1 MATFLF
7 HRETR
12 IVTLG
17 KGEYVLDHCLT
28 DDIALIRDPLG
39 WWVCIIGDDHNALR
53 CDTCSPT
60 HEAALKIARSLADYC
75 MA

>member
-1 MATFLF
+1 MATFSF
-7 HRETR
+7 HHDIR
-12 IVTLG
+12 IVTLD

-39 WWVCIIGDDHNALR
+39 WWVCIIADDHTALR
-53 CDTCSPT
+53 CETCSAT
-60 HEAALKIARSLADYC
+60 HEAAMQIARSLANYC